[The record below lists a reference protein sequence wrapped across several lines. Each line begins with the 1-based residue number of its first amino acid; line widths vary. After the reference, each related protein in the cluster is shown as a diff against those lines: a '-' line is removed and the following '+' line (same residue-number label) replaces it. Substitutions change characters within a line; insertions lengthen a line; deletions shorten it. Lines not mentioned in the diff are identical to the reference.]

1 MTMHRDVRNVLER
14 ALTVKGLMEILEC
27 LNPDAHVLFTCDYGD
42 HSHTMQALPVENVK
56 EELTARLKASAYSQS
71 DVALRD
77 EDEDEDEDEEDGRA
91 DQDEDTDNAEK
102 VVILS

>member
-42 HSHTMQALPVENVK
+42 HSHTMQALPVENIK
-56 EELTARLKASAYSQS
+56 EELTARLKNSAYSQS
-71 DVALRD
+71 NVALR
-77 EDEDEDEDEEDGRA
+77 DEDEDEEDGRA